1 MKKTNFL
8 AITLSMYCVSAL
20 YGDEVVRLEQVGISD
35 QKEVNSTSTIQLNE
49 STSTA
54 SKLGI
59 TIKETPASV
68 EVINSDTMKQRG
80 DRTIESV
87 LNKTTGIT
95 ASKDPGAPI
104 QFSARGFSTNS
115 VNLLY
120 NGNKIPG
127 GTNMSI
133 RPMDIANL
141 DRIEIIRGASS
152 VLNGE
157 GSIGASINIITKQPT
172 FAKQDTELD
181 YSFGSFNTH
190 RLHFG
195 SGGTLIDDVLAYR
208 FDYSRSQGGSNIDDE
223 KIELDSLALSL
234 LYKINDD
241 LLATLSIEKT
251 KDNTD
256 NVYHGTPLV
265 NGKLVKSLRKK
276 NYNKLED
283 GLFRSD
289 NLWLRAG
296 LEWQLSSSTDVKNQL
311 YYYDS
316 TRDWRTI
323 AKFTYLPSTNQ
334 VKRDWFN
341 DMDHEH
347 QMIGD
352 RLDVTNQ
359 STMFGLDNKF
369 VVGIDVSKTDF
380 KTKRP
385 TFKDGDIVDA
395 NNPPSIYF
403 SEVSD
408 DYKQDARDINIIQG
422 AVYMEDQLSL
432 TDKLKLVGG
441 LRYDVLD
448 ADWTFLDQTG
458 APTESKTHKF
468 LSYRLG
474 AVYDMTDT
482 TTIYATYATAVESG
496 ATLLLLNRQ
505 QTQLDLTEAKQIE
518 LGVKQ
523 SFWDGKGEFTG
534 AIYKI
539 AKDNIFVPDPNLPSS
554 YINAGEQS
562 SKGIEL
568 GIGLRPN
575 DQWQI
580 DVNIA
585 KTDAKYDDYYTSTK
599 SYNGNKP
606 AFVPEYTA
614 NLGIRYT
621 PTAKLGLGTWIRY
634 VDSVYAN
641 DANTLKLPS
650 YTTVDLNLDYK
661 YNQKTTL
668 GFAVKNLTDE
678 FYATR
683 TRSDT
688 AAIIGD
694 PRTYEVSV
702 SFKF

>member
-1 MKKTNFL
+1 MTKTKGL
-8 AITLSMYCVSAL
+8 AIVLSICCANVL
-20 YGDEVVRLEQVGISD
+20 YADEVVTLEEIDISN
-35 QKEVNSTSTIQLNE
+35 QKNANNTSTIKLDE

-54 SKLGI
+54 SKLDI

-80 DRTIESV
+80 DRTIESA

-95 ASKDPGAPI
+95 TSKDPGAPI

-120 NGNKIPG
+120 NGSKIPG

-133 RPMDIANL
+133 RPMDTANL
-141 DRIEIIRGASS
+141 DRVEIIRGASS

-157 GSIGASINIITKQPT
+157 GSIGASINLITKQPT
-172 FAKQDTELD
+172 FTKQDTELD

-190 RLHFG
+190 RFHFG
-195 SGGTLIDDVLAYR
+195 NGGTLIDDVLAYR

-241 LLATLSIEKT
+241 LLATLSVEKT
-251 KDNTD
+251 KDKTD
-256 NVYHGTPLV
+256 NVYHGTPLI
-265 NGKLVKSLRKK
+265 NGQLSESIRTK

-283 GLFRSD
+283 GLYQSD
-289 NLWLRAG
+289 NLWVRAG
-296 LEWQLSSSTDVKNQL
+296 LEGNLAPNIEIKNQM

-316 TRDWRTI
+316 VRDWRTI
-323 AKFTYLPSTNQ
+323 AKFEYNPLTN
-334 VKRDWFN
+334 KIDRKWFN

-347 QMIGD
+347 KMIGD
-352 RLDVTNQ
+352 RVDIL
-359 STMFGLDNKF
+359 NKNSIAGF
-369 VVGIDVSKTDF
+369 ANRFLIGADVSKTDF

-385 TFKDGDIVDA
+385 TFKDSDSVDI
-395 NNPPSIYF
+395 NNPSSKYF

-408 DYKQDARDINIIQG
+408 DYKKDARDIDIKQLAI
-422 AVYMEDQLSL
+422 YMEDQLSL
-432 TDKLKLVGG
+432 TEKLKLVGG
-441 LRYDVLD
+441 LRYDILD
-448 ADWTFLDQTG
+448 ADWIYLDQAGT
-458 APTESKTHKF
+458 PTESKKHKY
-468 LSYRLG
+468 LSYRVG
-474 AVYDMTDT
+474 TVYDITDT
-482 TTIYATYATAVESG
+482 TTMYATYATAVEPG

-518 LGVKQ
+518 IGVKQ

-534 AIYKI
+534 AIYQI
-539 AKDNIFVPDPNLPSS
+539 IKDNVFVPDSNLPSS
-554 YINAGEQS
+554 YINAGKQS

-580 DVNIA
+580 DANVA
-585 KTDAKYDDYYTSTK
+585 KTDAEYDEYYTAST
-599 SYNGNKP
+599 SYNGNIP

-614 NLGIRYT
+614 NLVIRYM
-621 PTAKLGLGTWIRY
+621 PTVKLGLGTWIRY

-688 AAIIGD
+688 SAIIGD